1 MTETLSAFGLGSE
14 VLVWQAVLL
23 TFISFAVGVLGG
35 FVGLAL
41 GTMRLPALLLLGVP
55 SALAGGTNIMVSG
68 LSALTGSIRHLRE
81 GRVDKKLVLTMGV
94 PAFIGVF
101 IGGFGSDLVS
111 DSILRT
117 AAGVLVLWQ
126 GVEFLMRVRGGAS
139 SASSLEGERGQFT
152 PSRVAAE
159 GAIGFSVGLLGGA
172 VGLILGSIRLPAMV
186 RILRVDPRLAAG
198 SNLFIGLVMGAL
210 GWVGHVAQGQ
220 VDFAMVALMGAGG
233 MARQLLRREADGA
246 GQPGPVGAGDGLRS
260 AGCRSA
266 ADLARSLLLRSPRKC
281 HIL

>member
-1 MTETLSAFGLGSE
+1 MTESLSAFGLGSE
-14 VLVWQAVLL
+14 VVVWHAVLL

-41 GTMRLPALLLLGVP
+41 GTMRLPAMLLLGVP

-81 GRVDKKLVLTMGV
+81 GRVDMKLVLAMGV
-94 PAFIGVF
+94 PAFIGAF

-111 DSILRT
+111 ESILRT

-139 SASSLEGERGQFT
+139 GSGSLEGARGVYT
-152 PSRVAAE
+152 PRRVAAE
-159 GAIGFSVGLLGGA
+159 GAIGLSVGLLGGA

-186 RILRVDPRLAAG
+186 RVLRVDPRLAAG
-198 SNLFIGLVMGAL
+198 SNLFIGMIMGAL
-210 GWVGHVAQGQ
+210 GWVGHVAQGK
-220 VDFAMVALMGAGG
+220 VDFTMVGLMGAAA
-233 MARQLLRREADGA
+233 MAGSYYGAKLTGKVSLDSLVLVMGVVLLA
-246 GQPGPVGAGDGLRS
+246 VGALLIWQGLS
-260 AGCRSA
+260 
-266 ADLARSLLLRSPRKC
+266 
-281 HIL
+281 

>member
-1 MTETLSAFGLGSE
+1 MTEPLSAFGLASE
-14 VLVWQAVLL
+14 VVVWQATLL
-23 TFISFAVGVLGG
+23 TLISFAVGVLGG

-81 GRVDKKLVLTMGV
+81 GRVDLKLVLSMGV
-94 PAFIGVF
+94 PAFIGAF

-126 GVEFLMRVRGGAS
+126 GVEFLMRLRGGAAGGS
-139 SASSLEGERGQFT
+139 ELEGARGEFT
-152 PSRVAAE
+152 PKRVAAE
-159 GAIGFSVGLLGGA
+159 GVIGLSVGLLGGA

-198 SNLFIGLVMGAL
+198 SNLFIGLIMGSL
-210 GWVGHVAQGQ
+210 GWVGHVARGQ
-220 VDFAMVALMGAGG
+220 VDFTMVGLMGAAAMVGSYYG
-233 MARQLLRREADGA
+233 AKLTGRVSLDNLVTAMGVVLLV
-246 GQPGPVGAGDGLRS
+246 VGALLIWQGLS
-260 AGCRSA
+260 S
-266 ADLARSLLLRSPRKC
+266 
-281 HIL
+281 

>member
-1 MTETLSAFGLGSE
+1 MTETLDSIGLWSD
-14 VLVWQAVLL
+14 VVVWQAVLL
-23 TFISFAVGVLGG
+23 TIISFAVGILGG

-81 GRVDKKLVLTMGV
+81 GRVDIKLVLSMGV

-101 IGGFGSDLVS
+101 IGGFGSELVS

-126 GVEFLMRVRGGAS
+126 GVEFLMRVRGQAAGAS
-139 SASSLEGERGQFT
+139 GLEGERGQYT
-152 PSRVAAE
+152 PTRVAAE

-198 SNLFIGLVMGAL
+198 SNLFIGLIMGAL

-220 VDFAMVALMGAGG
+220 VDFVMVALMGAAG
-233 MARQLLRREADGA
+233 MAGSYYGARLTGRVSLDSLVLVMGVVLLA
-246 GQPGPVGAGDGLRS
+246 VGGLLIWQGLS
-260 AGCRSA
+260 
-266 ADLARSLLLRSPRKC
+266 
-281 HIL
+281 

>member
-233 MARQLLRREADGA
+233 MAGSYYGAKLTGRVSLDRLVLVMGFVLLA
-246 GQPGPVGAGDGLRS
+246 VGALLIWQGLS
-260 AGCRSA
+260 S
-266 ADLARSLLLRSPRKC
+266 
-281 HIL
+281 

>member
-1 MTETLSAFGLGSE
+1 MTEALGAFGLGSE
-14 VLVWQAVLL
+14 VVVWQAILL
-23 TFISFAVGVLGG
+23 TLISFAVGILGG

-55 SALAGGTNIMVSG
+55 SAMAGGTNIMVSG
-68 LSALTGSIRHLRE
+68 LSALTGSIRHLRD
-81 GRVDKKLVLTMGV
+81 GRVDIKLVLSMGV

-101 IGGFGSDLVS
+101 IGGFGSELVS

-117 AAGVLVLWQ
+117 AAGALVLWQ
-126 GVEFLMRVRGGAS
+126 GVEFLMRARGQAGAS
-139 SASSLEGERGQFT
+139 GLEGERGQYT
-152 PSRVAAE
+152 PTRVAAE

-198 SNLFIGLVMGAL
+198 SNLFIGLIMGAL

-220 VDFAMVALMGAGG
+220 VDFIMVALMGAAG
-233 MARQLLRREADGA
+233 MAGSYYGAKLTGRVSLDNLVLVMGVVLLA
-246 GQPGPVGAGDGLRS
+246 VGGLLIWQGLS
-260 AGCRSA
+260 
-266 ADLARSLLLRSPRKC
+266 
-281 HIL
+281 

>member
-1 MTETLSAFGLGSE
+1 MTESLSAFGLGSE
-14 VLVWQAVLL
+14 VVVWHAVLL

-41 GTMRLPALLLLGVP
+41 GTMRLPAMLLLGVP

-81 GRVDKKLVLTMGV
+81 GRVDIKLVLAMGV
-94 PAFIGVF
+94 PAFIGAF

-111 DSILRT
+111 ESILRT

-139 SASSLEGERGQFT
+139 GSGSLEGARGVYT
-152 PSRVAAE
+152 PRRVAAE
-159 GAIGFSVGLLGGA
+159 GAIGLSVGLLGGA

-186 RILRVDPRLAAG
+186 RVLRVDPRLAAG
-198 SNLFIGLVMGAL
+198 SNLFIGMIMGAL
-210 GWVGHVAQGQ
+210 GWVGHVAQGK
-220 VDFAMVALMGAGG
+220 VDFTMVGLMGAAAMVGSYYG
-233 MARQLLRREADGA
+233 AKLTGKVSLDSLVLVMGVVLLA
-246 GQPGPVGAGDGLRS
+246 VGALLIWQGLS
-260 AGCRSA
+260 
-266 ADLARSLLLRSPRKC
+266 
-281 HIL
+281 

>member
-1 MTETLSAFGLGSE
+1 MTESLSAFGLGSE
-14 VLVWQAVLL
+14 VVVWHAVLL

-41 GTMRLPALLLLGVP
+41 GTMRLPAMLLLGVP

-81 GRVDKKLVLTMGV
+81 GRVDMKLVLAMGV
-94 PAFIGVF
+94 PAFIGAF

-111 DSILRT
+111 ESILRT

-139 SASSLEGERGQFT
+139 GSGSLEGARGVYT
-152 PSRVAAE
+152 PRRVAAE
-159 GAIGFSVGLLGGA
+159 GAIGLSVGLLGGA

-186 RILRVDPRLAAG
+186 RVLRVDPRLAAG
-198 SNLFIGLVMGAL
+198 SNLFIGMIMGAL
-210 GWVGHVAQGQ
+210 GWVGHVAQGK
-220 VDFAMVALMGAGG
+220 VDFTMVGLMGAAAMVGSYYG
-233 MARQLLRREADGA
+233 AKLTGKVSLDSLVLVMGVVLLA
-246 GQPGPVGAGDGLRS
+246 VGALLIWQGLS
-260 AGCRSA
+260 
-266 ADLARSLLLRSPRKC
+266 
-281 HIL
+281 

>member
-1 MTETLSAFGLGSE
+1 M
-14 VLVWQAVLL
+14 VVWHAVLL

-41 GTMRLPALLLLGVP
+41 GTMRLPAMLLLGVP

-81 GRVDKKLVLTMGV
+81 GRVDMKLVLAMGV
-94 PAFIGVF
+94 PAFIGAF

-111 DSILRT
+111 ESILRT

-139 SASSLEGERGQFT
+139 GSGSLEGARGVYT
-152 PSRVAAE
+152 PRRVAAE
-159 GAIGFSVGLLGGA
+159 GAIGLSVGLLGGA

-186 RILRVDPRLAAG
+186 RVLRVDPRLAAG
-198 SNLFIGLVMGAL
+198 SNLFIGMIMGAL
-210 GWVGHVAQGQ
+210 GWVGHVAQGK
-220 VDFAMVALMGAGG
+220 VDFTMVGLMGAAAMVGSYYG
-233 MARQLLRREADGA
+233 AKLTGKVSLDSLVLVMGVVLLA
-246 GQPGPVGAGDGLRS
+246 VGALLIWQGLS
-260 AGCRSA
+260 
-266 ADLARSLLLRSPRKC
+266 
-281 HIL
+281 